1 MHEELKLAGRALLAV
16 CAAQP
21 SANPSQSRRLEEKQG
36 ENQTER
42 TWSARRSLTRVL
54 EWMGCESLLLL
65 YQAANDAVRAAA
77 FLGIV
82 EYVAPQHAYARM
94 DSFFCNVF
102 ME

>member
-1 MHEELKLAGRALLAV
+1 
-16 CAAQP
+16 
-21 SANPSQSRRLEEKQG
+21 
-36 ENQTER
+36 
-42 TWSARRSLTRVL
+42 VL

-94 DSFFCNVF
+94 DSLFCNVF